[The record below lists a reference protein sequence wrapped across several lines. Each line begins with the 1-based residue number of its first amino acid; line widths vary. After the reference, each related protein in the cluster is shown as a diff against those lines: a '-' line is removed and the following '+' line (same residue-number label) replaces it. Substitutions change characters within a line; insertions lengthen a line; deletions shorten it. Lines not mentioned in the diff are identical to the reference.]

1 MNAQL
6 REKFE
11 NYSDISNENWNKVS
25 NNSRFDGIEFLNNYQ
40 SIERVCELS
49 FKLLIDWFHII
60 FVTIILLTDL

>member
-49 FKLLIDWFHII
+49 FKLLID
-60 FVTIILLTDL
+60 